1 MKIKKICI
9 VGLGY
14 VGLPLM
20 ALLAKYFDV
29 TGFDIDR
36 KKIDNIRHG
45 HDQTGDLSD
54 KEIDSI
60 KNSLTDNILDLIDCS
75 IYIVTVPTPID
86 SDYTP
91 DLSALKSVCYNLLD
105 VLKKGDLIVFEST
118 VYPGTTQE
126 VLVPILEQNG
136 LVLNKDF
143 SVGYSP
149 ERVNP
154 GDRTQTID
162 KIVKVISAS
171 NDNALMQMDE
181 VYSKVTKAGIHV
193 AESIEIAEAAKLIEN
208 VQRDVNIALINE
220 ISKTLNIMNIDV
232 HKTLTAAGT
241 KWNFN
246 KYIPGLVGGHCIGVD
261 PYYLT
266 SKAQSLG
273 IYSELVLASRR
284 INDGMSRYYVDRII
298 RYSQKVR
305 KNPKLKQVLIL
316 GFTFKENCP
325 DIRNTKI
332 YDVYK
337 EFEIL
342 GSKIVVIDP
351 YCDVE
356 EAYKMYGI
364 TILRKVPKSIYD
376 IVFLGVNH
384 DHFVEHEYKNLDK
397 YTDDQSIIFDLKS
410 ILPVS
415 DRVLRA

>member
-162 KIVKVISAS
+162 KIVKVILSAP
-171 NDNALMQMDE
+171 E
-181 VYSKVTKAGIHV
+181 
-193 AESIEIAEAAKLIEN
+193 
-208 VQRDVNIALINE
+208 
-220 ISKTLNIMNIDV
+220 
-232 HKTLTAAGT
+232 
-241 KWNFN
+241 
-246 KYIPGLVGGHCIGVD
+246 
-261 PYYLT
+261 
-266 SKAQSLG
+266 
-273 IYSELVLASRR
+273 
-284 INDGMSRYYVDRII
+284 
-298 RYSQKVR
+298 
-305 KNPKLKQVLIL
+305 
-316 GFTFKENCP
+316 
-325 DIRNTKI
+325 
-332 YDVYK
+332 
-337 EFEIL
+337 
-342 GSKIVVIDP
+342 
-351 YCDVE
+351 
-356 EAYKMYGI
+356 
-364 TILRKVPKSIYD
+364 
-376 IVFLGVNH
+376 
-384 DHFVEHEYKNLDK
+384 
-397 YTDDQSIIFDLKS
+397 
-410 ILPVS
+410 
-415 DRVLRA
+415 